1 MFSGRNRIWW
11 NVVTGKMHLQS
22 IVTYTYLNVPFG
34 NVFSEVQMQAISVNT
49 VFCSAMAVVSIKILL
64 KKLWT
69 DCIAPKK
76 HELLKNSSKG
86 RFGECLHAEWEKE
99 CCKKTSTIRNRR
111 FFQVS
116 LWFEIVF
123 PFHKHLP
130 LYSFDLAIPTSQ
142 STLDMSGFVAS
153 SCLLR
158 QIKLSRMF

>member
-1 MFSGRNRIWW
+1 MFSGRNRICCIWW

-49 VFCSAMAVVSIKILL
+49 VFCSAMAVVS
-64 KKLWT
+64 KKYFSRNYEPIVLRQRSMNYWKT
-69 DCIAPKK
+69 VRKAGLASACTLNGKK
-76 HELLKNSSKG
+76 NVVRKQ
-86 RFGECLHAEWEKE
+86 A
-99 CCKKTSTIRNRR
+99 T
-111 FFQVS
+111 FQVS

-130 LYSFDLAIPTSQ
+130 LYSFDLAIPTLQ